1 MKKTYTQPSL
11 TAYGSVQQLT
21 QGNGTIA
28 IGDSIIFTDIPGP
41 NGKPEEVQGFGSVDI
56 EIPDN
61 LAS

>member
-28 IGDSIIFTDIPGP
+28 IGDSIIFTDLPGQ
-41 NGKPEEVQGFGSVDI
+41 PEVDGFGSVDI
-56 EIPDN
+56 EIPGD
-61 LAS
+61 LR